1 MAGHSKWAQI
11 KRKKA
16 VTDEKRSKIFSK
28 TARLIAV
35 ESKKAKGDTQAP
47 GLRLAIQKAKE
58 VNMPAENIER
68 AVRKG
73 REDTTAGME
82 EVVYEA
88 YGPGGSAFLLSGLT
102 DNSNRTTNEIKH
114 ILDDRGG
121 RLATAGS
128 VLWLFEKKM
137 VFEFVV
143 APDRELELID
153 AGAEDTALEGET
165 IRALVDPANGN
176 TFAERIKRMN
186 FEPTRSFIAALPKTT
201 VVLLG
206 EDREKAVSLAEALED
221 HDDINEVWTNIASD

>member
-28 TARLIAV
+28 IARLIAV

-58 VNMPAENIER
+58 ANMPAENIER

-88 YGPGGSAFLLSGLT
+88 YGPGGVAIVIEGFTDNRNRTAAELKHLLSEHGVALAAPGSALWAFKKTSEGLT
-102 DNSNRTTNEIKH
+102 PNVTVPVEESD
-114 ILDDRGG
+114 
-121 RLATAGS
+121 
-128 VLWLFEKKM
+128 
-137 VFEFVV
+137 
-143 APDRELELID
+143 
-153 AGAEDTALEGET
+153 GET
-165 IRALVDPANGN
+165 LM
-176 TFAERIKRMN
+176 K
-186 FEPTRSFIAALPKTT
+186 
-201 VVLLG
+201 LLN
-206 EDREKAVSLAEALED
+206 DLEE
-221 HDDINEVWTNIASD
+221 HDDVQTIFTNAA